1 LNGHRNLNRKPIAV
15 IGGVIAN
22 KYLNGGSVWT
32 RLNWILGMRRLG
44 FDVYFLEQIEER
56 NCLDGQGAKTGF
68 ENSSNL
74 SYFKKVI
81 RDFDLDGTAALIL
94 DDGTKT
100 KGMSSAELRDL
111 ARDADLVVN
120 ITGHLRLPAFM
131 DSPACKVYIDLDPGF
146 TQLWYQLGML
156 DGNFQAHDYFYT
168 IGEAIGTRGCS
179 IPTGD
184 IPWKPIRQP
193 VVLEQWPVSEQGD
206 PMRFTTVA
214 SWRDAYGTLEQ
225 DGRLLGLKLHEFRRF
240 ADFPKNV
247 AQSCEM
253 ALAIHSEDGADLELL
268 RGNGWSIRNPRR
280 VVPDPAAFRKYV
292 QQSGAEFSV
301 AKGIY
306 VTTGSG
312 WFSDRTVRYLASGK
326 PALVQ
331 DTGFSDT
338 YPVGEGLLAF
348 DDMNGA
354 VDGAEQIAG
363 DYAKH
368 CRAARCLAEHYF
380 DSDKVLGELVDRI
393 GIHG

>member
-1 LNGHRNLNRKPIAV
+1 
-15 IGGVIAN
+15 
-22 KYLNGGSVWT
+22 
-32 RLNWILGMRRLG
+32 
-44 FDVYFLEQIEER
+44 
-56 NCLDGQGAKTGF
+56 
-68 ENSSNL
+68 
-74 SYFKKVI
+74 
-81 RDFDLDGTAALIL
+81 
-94 DDGTKT
+94 
-100 KGMSSAELRDL
+100 
-111 ARDADLVVN
+111 
-120 ITGHLRLPAFM
+120 
-131 DSPACKVYIDLDPGF
+131 
-146 TQLWYQLGML
+146 
-156 DGNFQAHDYFYT
+156 
-168 IGEAIGTRGCS
+168 
-179 IPTGD
+179 
-184 IPWKPIRQP
+184 
-193 VVLEQWPVSEQGD
+193 
-206 PMRFTTVA
+206 
-214 SWRDAYGTLEQ
+214 
-225 DGRLLGLKLHEFRRF
+225 
-240 ADFPKNV
+240 
-247 AQSCEM
+247 M

-368 CRAARCLAEHYF
+368 CRAARRLAEHYF